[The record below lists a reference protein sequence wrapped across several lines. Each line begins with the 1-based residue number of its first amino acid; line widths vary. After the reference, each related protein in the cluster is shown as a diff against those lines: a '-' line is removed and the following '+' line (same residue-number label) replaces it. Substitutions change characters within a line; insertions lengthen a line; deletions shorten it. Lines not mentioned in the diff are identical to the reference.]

1 MSRYIYPYIFIA
13 MVSGFW
19 FSNDFNNS
27 LNKILGDYQP
37 DMIYGIPIYWIL
49 SMLLIII
56 LIAIFGERIYKWD
69 LNLVYG
75 GVLKKLA
82 ELISDME
89 DLQAE

>member
-1 MSRYIYPYIFIA
+1 
-13 MVSGFW
+13 
-19 FSNDFNNS
+19 
-27 LNKILGDYQP
+27 
-37 DMIYGIPIYWIL
+37 MIYGIPVYWIL